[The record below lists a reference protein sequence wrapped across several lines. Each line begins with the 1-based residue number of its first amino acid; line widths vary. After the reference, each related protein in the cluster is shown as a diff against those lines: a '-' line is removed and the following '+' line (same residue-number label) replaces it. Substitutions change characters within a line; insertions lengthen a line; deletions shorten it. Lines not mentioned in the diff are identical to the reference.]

1 MLTLL
6 SPLADQDCGLTN
18 PRDFLLIAATAT
30 PSANPARRTRTFTH
44 RPGRTF
50 VTTTVIALLM
60 LGTVPG
66 FAQNPPTSP
75 TEDATLRIHF
85 RSDDVAQA
93 AKPLV
98 LRGKDAKQ
106 QLLVTA
112 KLAGGAPRDFTRKVA
127 YAVAPATVAKIDR
140 TGTVIPLSDG
150 TATITAKGPDDLTAT
165 LLVTV
170 EQFDA
175 VKPINFPNQIVPIFT
190 KTGCNAGGCHGKSS
204 GQNGFKLSLLGFEPA
219 EDYEHLVKEARGRRL
234 FPAAPENSLLL
245 LKATATLPHG
255 GGKRLETDSDD
266 YRLLLRWISQG
277 MPYGKPSDPTIDRI
291 DVFPKECTMAL
302 GDEQQLVVRAHY
314 TDGSVED
321 VTRSALYE
329 PNDKEMAQTDET
341 GHVKLF
347 EQPGDVAVMV
357 RYQAKVA
364 VFRAT
369 VPLGAPVENLPSPKN
384 FIDERVFAKLKTVGM
399 PPSEVC
405 DDSTFIRR
413 VTLDITGRLPTPEEV
428 KRFLAECGTGAAIV
442 AAVPPHPDPLPEG
455 EGTAGGRGE
464 NLPSA
469 SPTHNTADS
478 FPLSPGERVRVRGK
492 GSAADTAASRHQTAR
507 EALIDRLLDSAD
519 YADYFANK
527 WSALLRNKR
536 NEAKQAR
543 GAYAFHAWIRD
554 SLFENKP
561 FDQFVREI
569 LAASGEVRENPPV
582 AWYRQVREP
591 QAQLE
596 DTAQL
601 FLGMRLQCAQCHH
614 HPFEKWSQNDYYSFS
629 AFFSQVG
636 RKPGA
641 QPGEELIFARNTS
654 PSATNKKTK
663 QPVKPAGLASQPLS
677 LSADDDARQALADW
691 MTGGENPF
699 FAKSLVNRYWKH
711 FFNRGIVDPEDDMR
725 ETNPPTNPE
734 LLDALAK
741 HFVGS
746 GYDLK
751 ELLRTICRSQAYQLS
766 AIPNEHNKVDKKNFS
781 RYYPRRLTA
790 EVLFDAVNQATKS
803 ESKFEGLPAGTR
815 AVCLPDNSFNAGSYF
830 LTVFGR
836 PDSASACE
844 CERSQDASLAQSL
857 HLLNAKDIQEKLV
870 GDKGMAALLA
880 GDEKRGDDEKLR
892 ELYLTVFSRE
902 PSAAEI
908 SIAKDHLGKTVK
920 DKEGKELP
928 IDKRQAYEDVIW
940 ALINTKEFLF
950 NH

>member
-1 MLTLL
+1 MLTRL
-6 SPLADQDCGLTN
+6 SPLADQDCGSTS
-18 PRDFLLIAATAT
+18 PSGFLLIADTAT
-30 PSANPARRTRTFTH
+30 PSADGRPRPPIFAH
-44 RPGRTF
+44 LPGRPF
-50 VTTTVIALLM
+50 LTTAVVALLM
-60 LGTVPG
+60 LGMRPG
-66 FAQNPPTSP
+66 FAQDSP
-75 TEDATLRIHF
+75 ASPAEAGRLRIHF
-85 RSDDVAQA
+85 QSDEEEPA

-112 KLAGGAPRDFTRKVA
+112 RLSNGAPRDFTRKVA
-127 YAVAPATVAKIDR
+127 YTITPANVVKIDR
-140 TGTVIPLSDG
+140 AGTVIPLGNG
-150 TATITAKGPDDLTAT
+150 TATITAKGPDELTAVLT
-165 LLVTV
+165 VTV
-170 EQFDA
+170 KQFDEIR
-175 VKPINFPNQIVPIFT
+175 PINFPNQIVPIFT
-190 KTGCNAGGCHGKSS
+190 KTGCNAGGCHGKAS

-245 LKATATLPHG
+245 LKGTAALPHG
-255 GGKRLETDSDD
+255 GGKRLEPDSDD
-266 YRLLLRWISQG
+266 YRLLVRWISQG

-291 DVFPKECTMAL
+291 DVFPKERTMAL

-314 TDGSVED
+314 TDGAVED

-329 PNDKEMAQTDET
+329 PNDKEMAQTDER

-369 VPLGAPVENLPSPKN
+369 VPLGAPVESVPASKN
-384 FIDERVFAKLKTVGM
+384 FIDERVFAKLKTVGI

-405 DDSTFIRR
+405 DDKTFIRR
-413 VTLDITGRLPTPEEV
+413 VTLDIAGRLPTPGETQQILSD
-428 KRFLAECGTGAAIV
+428 K
-442 AAVPPHPDPLPEG
+442 DP
-455 EGTAGGRGE
+455 GRR
-464 NLPSA
+464 
-469 SPTHNTADS
+469 D
-478 FPLSPGERVRVRGK
+478 K
-492 GSAADTAASRHQTAR
+492 WIDT
-507 EALIDRLLDSAD
+507 LLESVD

-527 WSALLRNKR
+527 WGALLRNKR
-536 NEAKQAR
+536 SDAKQAR
-543 GAYAFHAWIRD
+543 GAFAFHAWIRE
-554 SLFENKP
+554 SLLENKP

-569 LAASGEVRENPPV
+569 LAASGDVRENPPV

-641 QPGEELIFARNTS
+641 QPGEELIFARHT
-654 PSATNKKTK
+654 PPAATNKKTK

-691 MTGGENPF
+691 MTGRENPF

-734 LLDALAK
+734 LLDALAA
-741 HFVGS
+741 HFVSS

-751 ELLRTICRSQAYQLS
+751 ELVRTICRSQAYQLS
-766 AIPNEHNKVDKKNFS
+766 AIPNEHNKVDKRNFS
-781 RYYPRRLTA
+781 RYYPKRLSA
-790 EVLFDAVNQATKS
+790 EVLFDAVNQVTRS
-803 ESKFEGLPAGTR
+803 ESSFEGLPAGTH
-815 AVCLPDNSFNAGSYF
+815 AVSLPDNSFNASTYF

-857 HLLNAKDIQEKLV
+857 HLLNAKAIQEKLA

-880 GDEKRGDDEKLR
+880 GDDKRSDGEKLR
-892 ELYLTVFSRE
+892 ELYLTAFSRE
-902 PSAAEI
+902 PNAAET
-908 SIAKDHLGKTVK
+908 ATARNHLEKKVK
-920 DKEGKELP
+920 DKDGKEAP